1 MVHSEVQSPPM
12 KIIRY
17 GTVGAIAAAFD
28 FIFFAIFAKYLGLN
42 YFVIGAIGFVVA
54 TAINYFLSI
63 RFVFE
68 SGVRFRSQTEI
79 TLVFVVSSIGLAL
92 NQAVLY
98 FGISWLGWE
107 MLFVK
112 VCASGSVFFWN
123 FGARSQF
130 VFKPT
135 PDSVKQ

>member
-1 MVHSEVQSPPM
+1 M

-28 FIFFAIFAKYLGLN
+28 FVFFAVFAKLLGFN
-42 YFVIGAIGFVVA
+42 YFVIGALGFIVA
-54 TAINYFLSI
+54 TTINYFLSI

-68 SGVRFRSQTEI
+68 SGVRFSSRAEF
-79 TLVFVVSSIGLAL
+79 TLVFLISFIGLAL
-92 NQAVLY
+92 HQAVL
-98 FGISWLGWE
+98 FLGISWLGWE

-112 VCASGSVFFWN
+112 ICATGSVFFWN

-130 VFKPT
+130 IFRAQIDP
-135 PDSVKQ
+135 SEHH

>member
-1 MVHSEVQSPPM
+1 M

-17 GTVGAIAAAFD
+17 GTVGATAAAFD
-28 FIFFAIFAKYLGLN
+28 FIFFAIFAKFFGFN
-42 YFVIGAIGFVVA
+42 YFIIGAIGFVVA

-68 SGVRFRSQTEI
+68 SGVRFRSHTEI
-79 TLVFVVSSIGLAL
+79 TLVFLISFIGLVL

-98 FGISWLGWE
+98 LGISWLGWE

-123 FGARSQF
+123 FGARSHF
-130 VFKPT
+130 VFK
-135 PDSVKQ
+135 SVPNSSKP